1 MDWNFNIGWFIL
13 GLMIM
18 VGGTLMMVFHRQIA
32 DNMASGVAS
41 YDKVKLF
48 AGLAIGL
55 GLLIMMNLHT
65 LILTIFVNIVF
76 KR

>member
-18 VGGTLMMVFHRQIA
+18 VGGTLGMVFHRQIA

-48 AGLAIGL
+48 SGIAIGL

-65 LILTIFVNIVF
+65 LILTFFVNLVF

>member
-18 VGGTLMMVFHRQIA
+18 VGGTLGMVFYRQIA

-48 AGLAIGL
+48 SGIAIGL

-65 LILTIFVNIVF
+65 LILTFFVNLVF